1 MKSLILRSSRAF
13 LGGGGFLGL
22 WAIPGDIC
30 KTPYFSTHIPSFV
43 IVTCANNNIF
53 HCKKKKNQV
62 CYRCSWGHPSGWEAW
77 SHHWHHGS
85 SSNWC
90 SGLMEWKRVNKTRC
104 LLFYG
109 CVRATQRE
117 WLSISYPVMSCL
129 GITRLDWRSYHG
141 EARVNPHKR
150 TDTHGY
156 GLKVWTRGDGEE
168 EVGCYYTTFQ
178 MKIWQNEHRKQ
189 KFKVKKKDR
198 HTECW
203 TKQTGTQETRTRH
216 NRKPNFI
223 FSFCCL
229 FAYEQGFREQWSL
242 FHVAFRWKRQTN
254 CNVQVCLNSIR
265 FQRKLKN

>member
-1 MKSLILRSSRAF
+1 M
-13 LGGGGFLGL
+13 
-22 WAIPGDIC
+22 
-30 KTPYFSTHIPSFV
+30 
-43 IVTCANNNIF
+43 
-53 HCKKKKNQV
+53 

-77 SHHWHHGS
+77 SRHWHHGS

-90 SGLMEWKRVNKTRC
+90 LMEWKRVNKTRC

-109 CVRATQRE
+109 CVRATQRG

-189 KFKVKKKDR
+189 KFKVKKKRTDTPNAGQN
-198 HTECW
+198 TE
-203 TKQTGTQETRTRH
+203 
-216 NRKPNFI
+216 
-223 FSFCCL
+223 CCL

>member
-1 MKSLILRSSRAF
+1 M
-13 LGGGGFLGL
+13 
-22 WAIPGDIC
+22 
-30 KTPYFSTHIPSFV
+30 
-43 IVTCANNNIF
+43 
-53 HCKKKKNQV
+53 

-77 SHHWHHGS
+77 SRHWHHGS

-109 CVRATQRE
+109 CVRATQRG

-189 KFKVKKKDR
+189 KFKVKKKRTDTPNAGQNKLAHKKR
-198 HTECW
+198 GHATTESP
-203 TKQTGTQETRTRH
+203 TSSSVFVVYLH
-216 NRKPNFI
+216 MNRGSESSEACFM
-223 FSFCCL
+223 
-229 FAYEQGFREQWSL
+229 
-242 FHVAFRWKRQTN
+242 
-254 CNVQVCLNSIR
+254 
-265 FQRKLKN
+265 